1 MNSAIDLIFAGADG
15 TFWGLVPLMREAR
28 KVCEG
33 RAEESESEK
42 KEPAL
47 VRYDPKAKTW

>member
-1 MNSAIDLIFAGADG
+1 MNSLIDLIFAGADG
-15 TFWGLVPLMREAR
+15 TLWGLVPLMREAR

-33 RAEESESEK
+33 RAESESEK